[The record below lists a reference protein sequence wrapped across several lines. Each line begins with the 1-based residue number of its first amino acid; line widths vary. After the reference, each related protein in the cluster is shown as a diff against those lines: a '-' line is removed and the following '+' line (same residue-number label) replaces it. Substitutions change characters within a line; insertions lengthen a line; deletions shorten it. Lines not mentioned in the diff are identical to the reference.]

1 MLGDKGDTPLLLNKS
16 PATGDVG
23 VIVDHTSDTKRDI
36 QASSNATSLR
46 TAPHSLYRD
55 ERWFTGKA
63 PYAGICPGVNDS
75 GIISSLPLPN
85 LATSGQPELLQYF
98 DNTWT
103 LQETLFAGL
112 RTRAAFYRQPD
123 HKLRHPLIFYY
134 GHPAAFYINKL
145 RVAGYLNSPINAH
158 LEALLE
164 AGVDENSWDDLAKDV
179 TDWPAVEEVHEYRA
193 KVYRL
198 AREVIATT
206 KFATELGRPINMD
219 DPAWAIVMAFEHDR
233 IHLETSSVLM
243 RELPVDLVSRHPAWP
258 GPTAAARTSREERL
272 LPANEMVSVPA
283 GEVSLGKPNDFP
295 SFGWD
300 NEYGS
305 QRLKVGAFQA
315 SRYLISNGEFYD
327 FVVSGGYRERRFW
340 SDDGWGQVRLHN
352 KKWPRFWVLDGPAGL
367 HEYRLRTVF
376 DVIPMAWDWPVC
388 VNYHEAKAFCSWRSE
403 RSGTTLRIMT
413 EAEHHRMR
421 DPLPDNPGC
430 KDDMAMHSDGH
441 QLARQGINLNLAFG
455 SETPTDGSPLSASGF
470 GDVFGNVWQW
480 CEDAFAPLPGFAVHP
495 YYEDFSTPFYEGQHQ
510 LLLGGSFIATG
521 DEASIWGRIPFR
533 PHFLQHSGIR
543 LARSVAEPAGN
554 GAGTRNGTGTRN
566 GVRESNGTTAR
577 NGVSSYSGD
586 GDCDV
591 TRAFNQCMLLHY
603 GSLAETVGPAL
614 PAVSWMELAHGFVQ
628 RVVNLLVETAQAQG
642 LELRSALDVGCAV
655 GGASF
660 ALTQHFSS
668 VVGVDEDQVFIE
680 TARAMARAGNQA
692 YQRYDRGQRV
702 TNLLARLN
710 TSVRPE
716 RVSFQLAEAS
726 ILPTGIGS
734 FDAVLAVD
742 PLVDLPKEF
751 QALESVLQQM
761 PIRTASG
768 KPGLIAEGRLA
779 AVVDSELPDL
789 TAQVDLYRDDLRVIC
804 ALFRDYC
811 FLASGYLL
819 EPCHRRFMKSQE
831 YGVGR
836 PSLPKQIARPF
847 VRCSEIAGFKP
858 FLEFASYVLLN
869 YRLDD
874 PAKGMDFS
882 NLRLVRAYEHGLDP
896 SSSESGFI
904 LVHLSMVK
912 LSGPLVHSTLKAFE
926 AASKATTPLG
936 TIEERTLLNE
946 ALSSMVQAV
955 SNLNVLMKSI
965 YERSKPSEYNNF
977 RTFMFGIASE
987 SMFPNGVIYEG
998 YNNDEPVFFRGE
1010 TGANDAMIPLLDNF
1024 LQIPMPDTPL
1034 TEILH
1039 EFSEYRSCKHKAFL
1053 IFVKERSLELDIKK
1067 FALGSV
1073 AIADCEEM
1081 SDLVRESRSLWLQV
1095 LNQVREFRWRHWCLV
1110 KEYIL
1115 KRSSHPTATGGS
1127 PIVTWLPNQLD
1138 AVLEDMVQVDATSR
1152 EHDPRGLGKV
1162 CDGIMEV
1169 VFRQKDTLRKE
1180 VEKYCADRG

>member
-1 MLGDKGDTPLLLNKS
+1 MG
-16 PATGDVG
+16 
-23 VIVDHTSDTKRDI
+23 
-36 QASSNATSLR
+36 
-46 TAPHSLYRD
+46 
-55 ERWFTGKA
+55 
-63 PYAGICPGVNDS
+63 
-75 GIISSLPLPN
+75 
-85 LATSGQPELLQYF
+85 
-98 DNTWT
+98 
-103 LQETLFAGL
+103 
-112 RTRAAFYRQPD
+112 
-123 HKLRHPLIFYY
+123 
-134 GHPAAFYINKL
+134 
-145 RVAGYLNSPINAH
+145 
-158 LEALLE
+158 
-164 AGVDENSWDDLAKDV
+164 
-179 TDWPAVEEVHEYRA
+179 
-193 KVYRL
+193 
-198 AREVIATT
+198 
-206 KFATELGRPINMD
+206 
-219 DPAWAIVMAFEHDR
+219 
-233 IHLETSSVLM
+233 
-243 RELPVDLVSRHPAWP
+243 
-258 GPTAAARTSREERL
+258 
-272 LPANEMVSVPA
+272 
-283 GEVSLGKPNDFP
+283 
-295 SFGWD
+295 
-300 NEYGS
+300 
-305 QRLKVGAFQA
+305 
-315 SRYLISNGEFYD
+315 SNGPSAPCE
-327 FVVSGGYRERRFW
+327 VVNGGCPE
-340 SDDGWGQVRLHN
+340 
-352 KKWPRFWVLDGPAGL
+352 
-367 HEYRLRTVF
+367 
-376 DVIPMAWDWPVC
+376 DV
-388 VNYHEAKAFCSWRSE
+388 
-403 RSGTTLRIMT
+403 
-413 EAEHHRMR
+413 
-421 DPLPDNPGC
+421 
-430 KDDMAMHSDGH
+430 
-441 QLARQGINLNLAFG
+441 
-455 SETPTDGSPLSASGF
+455 
-470 GDVFGNVWQW
+470 
-480 CEDAFAPLPGFAVHP
+480 
-495 YYEDFSTPFYEGQHQ
+495 
-510 LLLGGSFIATG
+510 
-521 DEASIWGRIPFR
+521 
-533 PHFLQHSGIR
+533 
-543 LARSVAEPAGN
+543 
-554 GAGTRNGTGTRN
+554 
-566 GVRESNGTTAR
+566 
-577 NGVSSYSGD
+577 
-586 GDCDV
+586 
-591 TRAFNQCMLLHY
+591 LLHPF
-603 GSLAETVGPAL
+603 TVSATR
-614 PAVSWMELAHGFVQ
+614 GF
-628 RVVNLLVETAQAQG
+628 
-642 LELRSALDVGCAV
+642 
-655 GGASF
+655 
-660 ALTQHFSS
+660 LTL
-668 VVGVDEDQVFIE
+668 
-680 TARAMARAGNQA
+680 T
-692 YQRYDRGQRV
+692 
-702 TNLLARLN
+702 
-710 TSVRPE
+710 
-716 RVSFQLAEAS
+716 
-726 ILPTGIGS
+726 
-734 FDAVLAVD
+734 D
-742 PLVDLPKEF
+742 PLVDLPEEF

-1152 EHDPRGLGKV
+1152 EHDPRGLGKKSIAPIGDSV
-1162 CDGIMEV
+1162 WRVNPHAGHAAANV
-1169 VFRQKDTLRKE
+1169 VAESSKHMRDMKWGNRLALTPMAVVSSLTALLPKQAKLPPPFLWQCLRTSGQLSESCMRTLSRE
-1180 VEKYCADRG
+1180 PVTLIVSILHVSHGCGVRATATPAVPLGHSTSGHSISNFTQLHGSFGALLRGSFS